1 MSLGV
6 LVASQSPAPAAVL
19 RRLQF
24 FSVTLATPLLLLSCN
39 LKEPGR
45 CVQPLQLRPLHA
57 SLFFKHG
64 FSRGELCGPATRRL
78 LGAFAVGAVS
88 TASAALLAALVLRH
102 PLSAALGG
110 WETASKAIAALT
122 SKNIGSGI
130 NFVAVAQALQMTPG
144 TEWKKPLIIAA
155 SLAVDSALG
164 VIYFPVAASHPRQEG
179 RLGRVSCEG
188 KPFRRKGLAKEL
200 LRRSTEHVRQQMP
213 QVKAVFL
220 HVVTYNEA
228 AIQLYE
234 SCGFLRIKYF
244 PHFYYLHGTRD
255 STSQHLKGWLG
266 SLLGQFS
273 SPAASFLPYTA
284 ELGPRPR
291 EQGLTPKNSESRGR
305 GATLEEQGRGPEH
318 FSLTESLTTFL
329 VALAIAFLAH
339 QFSPAGYACI
349 TSSLL
354 AVLLGTFP
362 AAKRWPAGEALGW
375 PLLYL
380 YFAAA
385 GFTVGAVPGSTLR
398 RFSPLTLGTGTD
410 PRPSA
415 KGWPQDATGNFGIM
429 LYAIH
434 LLLILLLGRLAKLT
448 RAELLVASSANI
460 GGPATASSLASS
472 KQWPQLQRPA
482 LLVGTFGNAEQ
493 SSERS
498 KAHFGVLD
506 TVNALLRTSPTSPW
520 PLEDLVQFIPLG
532 LEDSLGPRCRHSAV
546 ALAVTLYRLHGPP
559 CGERILQRCERAAKQ
574 QLLRQRFREMMP
586 MKVKPDLIW
595 MISFFAMAPS
605 LAKWPE
611 SWGDEESFMDGIL
624 EETGHVFQGSDLAT
638 AREKRRSTRKSVSFS
653 NTDDIVEVERDEELI
668 LEHEALALGVD
679 IEDDHEALLREPLGG
694 KMWVPR

>member
-164 VIYFPVAASHPRQEG
+164 VIYFPVAAS
-179 RLGRVSCEG
+179 
-188 KPFRRKGLAKEL
+188 
-200 LRRSTEHVRQQMP
+200 
-213 QVKAVFL
+213 
-220 HVVTYNEA
+220 
-228 AIQLYE
+228 
-234 SCGFLRIKYF
+234 
-244 PHFYYLHGTRD
+244 
-255 STSQHLKGWLG
+255 
-266 SLLGQFS
+266 
-273 SPAASFLPYTA
+273 
-284 ELGPRPR
+284 
-291 EQGLTPKNSESRGR
+291 LTPKNSESRGR

>member
-1 MSLGV
+1 MGSGALMRTEDGKTSKRSPLDAVRRDRTFGWGNPKLRGTVAKVAISPSYWLATASVLFSGLLGGKVTAALLVGLCAVLGGLFGRKTPLGRAMTGPVCAMSLGV

-39 LKEPGR
+39 LK
-45 CVQPLQLRPLHA
+45 
-57 SLFFKHG
+57 
-64 FSRGELCGPATRRL
+64 ELCGPATRRL

-130 NFVAVAQALQMTPG
+130 NFVAVAQALQM
-144 TEWKKPLIIAA
+144 KPLIIAA

-164 VIYFPVAASHPRQEG
+164 VIYFPVAAS
-179 RLGRVSCEG
+179 
-188 KPFRRKGLAKEL
+188 
-200 LRRSTEHVRQQMP
+200 
-213 QVKAVFL
+213 
-220 HVVTYNEA
+220 
-228 AIQLYE
+228 
-234 SCGFLRIKYF
+234 
-244 PHFYYLHGTRD
+244 
-255 STSQHLKGWLG
+255 
-266 SLLGQFS
+266 
-273 SPAASFLPYTA
+273 
-284 ELGPRPR
+284 
-291 EQGLTPKNSESRGR
+291 LTPKNSESRGR

-375 PLLYL
+375 PLLPPGGGQDGSDVGGGTLHASPAFVPNPEHVTAGVLWIQGFAARRERADEHARTRLRYL

-385 GFTVGAVPGSTLR
+385 GFTAVPGSTLR
-398 RFSPLTLGTGTD
+398 RFSPLID
-410 PRPSA
+410 
-415 KGWPQDATGNFGIM
+415 FGIM

-482 LLVGTFGNAEQ
+482 LLVGTFGNAV
-493 SSERS
+493 
-498 KAHFGVLD
+498 AGGLGLAIFH
-506 TVNALLRTSPTSPW
+506 LLR
-520 PLEDLVQFIPLG
+520 
-532 LEDSLGPRCRHSAV
+532 
-546 ALAVTLYRLHGPP
+546 RLPH
-559 CGERILQRCERAAKQ
+559 
-574 QLLRQRFREMMP
+574 
-586 MKVKPDLIW
+586 
-595 MISFFAMAPS
+595 
-605 LAKWPE
+605 
-611 SWGDEESFMDGIL
+611 
-624 EETGHVFQGSDLAT
+624 
-638 AREKRRSTRKSVSFS
+638 
-653 NTDDIVEVERDEELI
+653 
-668 LEHEALALGVD
+668 
-679 IEDDHEALLREPLGG
+679 
-694 KMWVPR
+694 

>member
-1 MSLGV
+1 MARLWPALVLALLVLRGVPCSFTSAKPRTQTRPRRHPRARPRGASLEAGWQDFQEKWGNPKLRGTVAKVAISPSYWLATASVLFSGLLVLHPVPPVLHSCEWLRRLAGGKVTAALLVGLCAVLGGLFGRKTPLGRAMTGPVCAMSLGV

-39 LKEPGR
+39 LK
-45 CVQPLQLRPLHA
+45 
-57 SLFFKHG
+57 
-64 FSRGELCGPATRRL
+64 ELCGPATRRL

-130 NFVAVAQALQMTPG
+130 NFVAVAQALQM
-144 TEWKKPLIIAA
+144 KPLIIAA

-164 VIYFPVAASHPRQEG
+164 VIYFPVAAS
-179 RLGRVSCEG
+179 
-188 KPFRRKGLAKEL
+188 
-200 LRRSTEHVRQQMP
+200 
-213 QVKAVFL
+213 
-220 HVVTYNEA
+220 
-228 AIQLYE
+228 
-234 SCGFLRIKYF
+234 
-244 PHFYYLHGTRD
+244 
-255 STSQHLKGWLG
+255 
-266 SLLGQFS
+266 
-273 SPAASFLPYTA
+273 
-284 ELGPRPR
+284 
-291 EQGLTPKNSESRGR
+291 LTPKNSESRGR

-398 RFSPLTLGTGTD
+398 RFSPLID
-410 PRPSA
+410 
-415 KGWPQDATGNFGIM
+415 FGIM

-482 LLVGTFGNAEQ
+482 LLVGTFGNAV
-493 SSERS
+493 
-498 KAHFGVLD
+498 AGGLGLAIFH
-506 TVNALLRTSPTSPW
+506 LLR
-520 PLEDLVQFIPLG
+520 
-532 LEDSLGPRCRHSAV
+532 
-546 ALAVTLYRLHGPP
+546 RLPH
-559 CGERILQRCERAAKQ
+559 
-574 QLLRQRFREMMP
+574 
-586 MKVKPDLIW
+586 
-595 MISFFAMAPS
+595 
-605 LAKWPE
+605 
-611 SWGDEESFMDGIL
+611 
-624 EETGHVFQGSDLAT
+624 
-638 AREKRRSTRKSVSFS
+638 
-653 NTDDIVEVERDEELI
+653 
-668 LEHEALALGVD
+668 
-679 IEDDHEALLREPLGG
+679 
-694 KMWVPR
+694 